1 MTTTKST
8 VTELKHLLNAETI
21 SGIIFE
27 KLEDKNDVPN
37 VRCIL
42 NGMNL
47 LIFIEDG
54 HVYSVGYDENM
65 QPEIDGELGTVDEL
79 MLLPEFE
86 AFNKCIHCG
95 GDGFV
100 EVGPECD
107 LPASMCCGGCTKKVE
122 CECEHEFQLLN
133 F

>member
-8 VTELKHLLNAETI
+8 IETLKHLFGSENL

-27 KLEDKNDVPN
+27 KMNNTFDVPN

-42 NGMNL
+42 NGGNVQIHL
-47 LIFIEDG
+47 EHG
-54 HVYSVGYDENM
+54 CVYSIGYCENQ
-65 QPEIDGELGTVDEL
+65 QPEIVQEIGTVDEL

-86 AFNKCIHCG
+86 KFNVCENCG
-95 GDGFV
+95 GEGYV
-100 EVGPECD
+100 ESGPECD

-122 CECEHEFQLLN
+122 CECELPFELASL
-133 F
+133 